1 MCKNYEM
8 QAETPNVTN
17 FENRYSC
24 CSVPIIKGSNFL
36 IHILY
41 DLLHKVFI
49 DVKNLEDLWY
59 YPVNKLMT

>member
-41 DLLHKVFI
+41 DLLDKVFI
-49 DVKNLEDLWY
+49 DVKNLEDL
-59 YPVNKLMT
+59 